1 MKTEQFLFTI
11 ACIVIVCALGYFL
24 LPVYAEYKDAAAK
37 REKLELQLITLE
49 YECQQLE
56 KEIHALNNNPKAVE
70 RVARENLGWCRPDEK
85 IYHFDP
91 PPVSLIERDT
101 TRGETLP

>member
-11 ACIVIVCALGYFL
+11 ACILLVCALGYFL
-24 LPVYAEYKDAAAK
+24 LPVYAEYKAAAEK
-37 REKLELQLITLE
+37 QEKLELQLITLD

-70 RVARENLGWCRPDEK
+70 RIAREKLGWCRPDEK

-91 PPVSLIERDT
+91 PPGLLIEQPDEN
-101 TRGETLP
+101 GETNP